1 MVPLA
6 DYKDTYM
13 KTVLFLL
20 AAVLSATAQTK
31 PDWEV
36 FSTLQGDFT
45 NATVIRTNPAYL
57 VVSHQNGISKVAFTN
72 LSPELQNRYG
82 YDPAKAA
89 AALENEKAHARLVAA
104 QRIEYENALAKLRG
118 PQEQIIVKA
127 LLDDFGQ
134 CDTSVG
140 KIYLLGVPASVASY
154 YAQHASLQAALAQA
168 QGMPNTATVSGTFR
182 NLRAEKN
189 ALHRS
194 EASAQKQNTAAIT
207 QLQNQ
212 LTALEKTQT
221 KATTVN
227 AYSTGLK
234 DNGIPRWQVVAG
246 N

>member
-1 MVPLA
+1 
-6 DYKDTYM
+6 M

-36 FSTLQGDFT
+36 FSTSQGDFT

-72 LSPELQNRYG
+72 LSPELQKQYG

-89 AALENEKAHARLVAA
+89 AALENEKAHALLVAQ

-118 PQEQIIVKA
+118 PQQKITVKA

-140 KIYLLGVPASVASY
+140 KIYLLGVPASVAGY
-154 YAQHASLQAALAQA
+154 YAQRDSLQSALAQA
-168 QGMPNTATVSGTFR
+168 QGTPPPATVSGTYR
-182 NLRAEKN
+182 SLRAEKN
-189 ALHRS
+189 ALQRAQ
-194 EASAQKQNTAAIT
+194 ASTQKQNTAAIA
-207 QLQNQ
+207 QLQKQ
-212 LTALEKTQT
+212 LTALEKTQA

-227 AYSTGLK
+227 AYWTGLK